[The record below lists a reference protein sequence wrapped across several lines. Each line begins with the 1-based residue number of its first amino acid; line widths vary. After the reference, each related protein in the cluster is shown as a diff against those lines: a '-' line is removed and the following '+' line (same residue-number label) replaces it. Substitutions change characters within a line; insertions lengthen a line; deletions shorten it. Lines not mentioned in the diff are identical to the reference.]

1 MEELQNMMFFT
12 TRSNSTTSLQPK
24 KKSRTSWIVRLFLS
38 IHLLVKAYNYRSTK
52 SADPTY
58 IGPLDISE
66 THGRC
71 QNLLNWQRI
80 SPSPIIPAGNNAE
93 FTH

>member
-1 MEELQNMMFFT
+1 MEELQNMMFST

-24 KKSRTSWIVRLFLS
+24 KIKNQLDYEIIPIHPPFTES
-38 IHLLVKAYNYRSTK
+38 IYTTEAPRVQTPH
-52 SADPTY
+52 